1 MYNTIL
7 EISIVED
14 LKKYN
19 AMQAPHQYRDHKIII
34 HDGSWHF
41 SRMDTREQLYD
52 FCKLLG
58 IEITEKINDDG
69 LFSYYR
75 TNTTLTDMNNL
86 TFWDLSDVP
95 TNATKIK
102 GLSNGAIVDCYFL
115 RDGDNLTIYRPNPN
129 AKNVYKEME
138 FKKEMEFRRNNVY
151 F

>member
-1 MYNTIL
+1 MNKSIL

-14 LKKYN
+14 LEKYN
-19 AMQAPHQYRDHKIII
+19 AIQAPSQRRENKIII
-34 HDGSWHF
+34 HDGGWHF
-41 SRMDTREQLYD
+41 SRMDTREQLQD
-52 FCKLLG
+52 FCRLLG

-69 LFSYYR
+69 LLSYYR
-75 TNTTLTDMNNL
+75 TNTTLLDMSNL

-115 RDGDNLTIYRPNPN
+115 RNGNDLTIYRPNPN
-129 AKNVYKEME
+129 AKNVYKKME
-138 FKKEMEFRRNNVY
+138 FEKEMEFRRNSVY